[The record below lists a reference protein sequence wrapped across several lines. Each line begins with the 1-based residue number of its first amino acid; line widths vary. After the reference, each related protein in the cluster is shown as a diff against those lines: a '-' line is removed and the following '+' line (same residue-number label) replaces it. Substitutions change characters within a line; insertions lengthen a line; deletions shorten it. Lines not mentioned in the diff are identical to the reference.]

1 MITSKFCKV
10 NRLLFFT
17 FSLKNHLEIWFFFK
31 SLEKSLSIHVI
42 LGYLSEGLQTFHKHS
57 HHGLSEGSLVIS
69 VLELGVR
76 VLQKNLESSS
86 SPVGFVKVH
95 IGREKTTTI

>member
-1 MITSKFCKV
+1 MMTSKFCRV
-10 NRLLFFT
+10 NRILFFT
-17 FSLKNHLEIWFFFK
+17 FSLNHFGICFLK
-31 SLEKSLSIHVI
+31 SLEKSLSTHVI

-95 IGREKTTTI
+95 TGREKTMTI